1 MCGAQ
6 PTPVVCGMLWISSVR
21 RGIPTKT
28 PLAFSQFSGKLCSFW
43 RVPLHVFST
52 RSSWSALLPYLF
64 LLVRILSCSRRSF
77 IVLRVKFLAS
87 CGEICLSVFSG
98 VVSRSLLQRIFH
110 IWNAHSDITIRNRR
124 VAQCRVT
131 PFPDRIFRRG
141 RAMMVVMSRPVGQ
154 AISFISH
161 SFFAIFH
168 TSVLWFASQLN
179 TMCCIVSGE
188 PHFVQVPLSLRFVIL
203 SQYLPHLRASG
214 LSFHRHAFYFYFP
227 WPVYN
232 T

>member
-1 MCGAQ
+1 MWFTRNDAAHRVQLRSKPEYRSMENRKETMRNEGYSLANG
-6 PTPVVCGMLWISSVR
+6 PRHNNHHGPPPPKNPIRKRGNATLSDAPIPNRDVR
-21 RGIPTKT
+21 MRIPNMENT
-28 PLAFSQFSGKLCSFW
+28 
-43 RVPLHVFST
+43 
-52 RSSWSALLPYLF
+52 
-64 LLVRILSCSRRSF
+64 
-77 IVLRVKFLAS
+77 
-87 CGEICLSVFSG
+87 
-98 VVSRSLLQRIFH
+98 
-110 IWNAHSDITIRNRR
+110 HSDITIRNRR

-203 SQYLPHLRASG
+203 SQYLPHLRASWM
-214 LSFHRHAFYFYFP
+214 SFHSNAFYFYFP
-227 WPVYN
+227 WPGYN

>member
-98 VVSRSLLQRIFH
+98 VVSRSLLQCIFH
-110 IWNAHSDITIRNRR
+110 IWNVHSDITIRNRH
-124 VAQCRVT
+124 VT
-131 PFPDRIFRRG
+131 PCCITLFLDRIFRRG
-141 RAMMVVMSRPVGQ
+141 RAMMIVMSSPIGQ

-161 SFFAIFH
+161 SFFVIFL
-168 TSVLWFASQLN
+168 TSVLFFALKFN
-179 TMCCIVSGE
+179 MI
-188 PHFVQVPLSLRFVIL
+188 FFLF
-203 SQYLPHLRASG
+203 
-214 LSFHRHAFYFYFP
+214 
-227 WPVYN
+227 
-232 T
+232 